1 MQSRYK
7 EFLLYVT
14 GILFIFYATNMGT
27 KKLER
32 LKSKKEKEARE
43 LYDSYH
49 IESSKSP
56 DLGYY
61 PAYPNIMLGEGH
73 EVKTVKLSNSTT
85 PMACY

>member
-1 MQSRYK
+1 MR
-7 EFLLYVT
+7 
-14 GILFIFYATNMGT
+14 T

-32 LKSKKEKEARE
+32 LKTKKEKEARK

-56 DLGYY
+56 DMGYY
-61 PAYPNIMLGEGH
+61 PAYPNLMLGEEH